1 MRRHTTGVGNNLRG
15 KTSVNQQVP
24 STTSYDESS
33 SGWEEDGDDD
43 EDNVRASDRHIVCK
57 HEVVEVGWKGV
68 VGSFEGF

>member
-1 MRRHTTGVGNNLRG
+1 MSFG
-15 KTSVNQQVP
+15 QQL
-24 STTSYDESS
+24 TSYDESS

-43 EDNVRASDRHIVCK
+43 EDNVRASDRHVVCK